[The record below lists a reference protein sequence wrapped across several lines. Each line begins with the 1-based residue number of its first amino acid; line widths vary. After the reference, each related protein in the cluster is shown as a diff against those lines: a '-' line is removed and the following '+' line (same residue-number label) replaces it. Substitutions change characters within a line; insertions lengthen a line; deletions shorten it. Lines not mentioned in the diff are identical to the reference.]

1 MIFNLSVRAYAE
13 FKMAFNVFSC
23 FSGIEAASVAFEPL
37 GFKTV
42 GLSEV
47 DPFCCELLKQKIPGT
62 LNFGDIKKH
71 REWKLPRSIDL
82 VCGGPPCQS
91 YSLAG
96 LRKGMEEPRG
106 NLSLTY
112 LSFLERVCPR
122 WVLIE
127 NVYGLLSSNE
137 GRDFGTILGAL
148 AECGY
153 GFAYAVLNAQ
163 NFGVPQRRR
172 RVFIVGHS
180 GGDWKRPAA
189 VLFNSESVFG
199 NLEEGRK
206 KRRELKRKTQRSPQ
220 DGITGAICAD
230 TPPGCYSGQDAYQ
243 NRLIPEDR
251 DKISSFYCV
260 HGKQD
265 PISIKNKSLPLGAKD
280 QGHAIISEF
289 ETFDNHPQ
297 DSRIK
302 PCDTPALNAKAGTG
316 GGNLPLVLN
325 NKVRAVRRLTP
336 VECERLQGFPD
347 NWTRIAYR
355 NKPLELCPDGPRY
368 KAIGNSWAVP
378 VVRWIGERIK
388 EVDQW

>member
-1 MIFNLSVRAYAE
+1 
-13 FKMAFNVFSC
+13 MAFNVFSC

-71 REWKLPRSIDL
+71 REWKLPRSIDFC
-82 VCGGPPCQS
+82 VGGPPCQS
-91 YSLAG
+91 WSIGG
-96 LRKGMEEPRG
+96 LRKGMDAPRG
-106 NLSLTY
+106 NLSLQY
-112 LSFLERVCPR
+112 LSFLDRVRPR

-127 NVYGLLSSNE
+127 NVLGLLSSNN
-137 GRDFGTILGAL
+137 GQDFGTILGGL
-148 AECGY
+148 GECGY

-172 RVFIVGHS
+172 RVFIIGHS
-180 GGDWKRPAA
+180 GGDWKRAGA

-199 NLEEGRK
+199 NLEESRK
-206 KRRELKRKTQRSPQ
+206 KRRELKRKAERSPQ

-230 TPPGCYSGQDAYQ
+230 THPGCYSGQDAYQ
-243 NRLIPEDR
+243 NRLIPE
-251 DKISSFYCV
+251 
-260 HGKQD
+260 
-265 PISIKNKSLPLGAKD
+265 
-280 QGHAIISEF
+280 F
-289 ETFDNHPQ
+289 ETFENHPQ
-297 DSRIK
+297 DSRVK

-355 NKPLELCPDGPRY
+355 NKPPELCPDGPRY

>member
-1 MIFNLSVRAYAE
+1 ME
-13 FKMAFNVFSC
+13 FNVFSC

-62 LNFGDIKKH
+62 LNFGDIKKY

-91 YSLAG
+91 WSIGG
-96 LRKGMEEPRG
+96 LRKGMEDPRG

-112 LSFLERVCPR
+112 LSFLDRVRPR

-127 NVYGLLSSNE
+127 NVLGLLSSNN
-137 GRDFGTILGAL
+137 GQDFGTILGCL
-148 AECGY
+148 AQCGY
-153 GFAYAVLNAQ
+153 GFAYSVLDAQ

-180 GGDWKRPAA
+180 GGNWKRAGA
-189 VLFNSESVFG
+189 VLFNPQSVFG
-199 NLEEGRK
+199 NPEEGRNE
-206 KRRELKRKTQRSPQ
+206 RRELKRKAERSPQ

-230 TPPGCYSGQDAYQ
+230 THPGCYSGQDAYQ
-243 NRLIPEDR
+243 NRLIPED
-251 DKISSFYCV
+251 K
-260 HGKQD
+260 
-265 PISIKNKSLPLGAKD
+265 
-280 QGHAIISEF
+280 
-289 ETFDNHPQ
+289 
-297 DSRIK
+297 
-302 PCDTPALNAKAGTG
+302 
-316 GGNLPLVLN
+316 
-325 NKVRAVRRLTP
+325 VRRLTP

-355 NKPLELCPDGPRY
+355 NKPPELCPDGPRY

-378 VVRWIGERIK
+378 VVRWIGEKIK
-388 EVDQW
+388 EVDQLK

>member
-1 MIFNLSVRAYAE
+1 
-13 FKMAFNVFSC
+13 MAFNVFSC

-91 YSLAG
+91 WSIGG
-96 LRKGMEEPRG
+96 LRKGMEDPRG

-112 LSFLERVCPR
+112 LSFLDRVRPR

-127 NVYGLLSSNE
+127 NVLGLLSSNN
-137 GRDFGTILGAL
+137 GQDFGTILGGL

-180 GGDWKRPAA
+180 GGDWKRAGA

-199 NLEEGRK
+199 NPEEGRK
-206 KRRELKRKTQRSPQ
+206 KRRDLKRKTQRSPQ

-230 TPPGCYSGQDAYQ
+230 THPGCYSGQDAYQ
-243 NRLIPEDR
+243 NRLIPED
-251 DKISSFYCV
+251 K
-260 HGKQD
+260 
-265 PISIKNKSLPLGAKD
+265 
-280 QGHAIISEF
+280 
-289 ETFDNHPQ
+289 
-297 DSRIK
+297 
-302 PCDTPALNAKAGTG
+302 
-316 GGNLPLVLN
+316 
-325 NKVRAVRRLTP
+325 VRRLTP

-355 NKPLELCPDGPRY
+355 NKPPELCPDGPRY

>member
-1 MIFNLSVRAYAE
+1 MFHSGMQWQGSKLNGRNE
-13 FKMAFNVFSC
+13 MAFNVFSC

-91 YSLAG
+91 WSIGG
-96 LRKGMEEPRG
+96 LRKGMEDPRG

-112 LSFLERVCPR
+112 LSFLDRVRPR

-127 NVYGLLSSNE
+127 NVLGLLSSNN
-137 GRDFGTILGAL
+137 GQDFGTILGGL
-148 AECGY
+148 AQLRY
-153 GFAYAVLNAQ
+153 GFAYAVLDAQ
-163 NFGVPQRRR
+163 HFGVPQRRR

-180 GGDWKRPAA
+180 GGDWQRAGA

-199 NLEEGRK
+199 NLEESRK
-206 KRRELKRKTQRSPQ
+206 KRRELKRKAERSPQ

-230 TPPGCYSGQDAYQ
+230 THPGCYSGQDAYQ
-243 NRLIPEDR
+243 NRLIPED
-251 DKISSFYCV
+251 K
-260 HGKQD
+260 
-265 PISIKNKSLPLGAKD
+265 
-280 QGHAIISEF
+280 
-289 ETFDNHPQ
+289 
-297 DSRIK
+297 
-302 PCDTPALNAKAGTG
+302 
-316 GGNLPLVLN
+316 
-325 NKVRAVRRLTP
+325 VRRLTP
-336 VECERLQGFPD
+336 VECERLLGFPD

-355 NKPLELCPDGPRY
+355 NKPPELCPDGPRY

-378 VVRWIGERIK
+378 VERWIGERSK
-388 EVDQW
+388 EVDQLN

>member
-1 MIFNLSVRAYAE
+1 
-13 FKMAFNVFSC
+13 MAFNVFSC

-47 DPFCCELLKQKIPGT
+47 DPFCCELLKQKIPGAV
-62 LNFGDIKKH
+62 NYGDITKH
-71 REWKLPRSIDL
+71 REWELPRSIQM

-91 YSLAG
+91 FSLAG

-106 NLSLTY
+106 NLSLQY
-112 LSFLERVCPR
+112 LSFLDRVRPR

-127 NVYGLLSSNE
+127 NVLGLLSSNN
-137 GRDFGTILGAL
+137 GQDFGTILGGL
-148 AECGY
+148 AQCGY
-153 GFAYAVLNAQ
+153 GFAYAVLDAQ
-163 NFGVPQRRR
+163 HFGVPQRRR

-180 GGDWKRPAA
+180 GGDWKRAGA

-199 NLEEGRK
+199 NLEESRK
-206 KRRELKRKTQRSPQ
+206 EKSRIAKRIRKGSENNGQAYRMTAFGEYVE
-220 DGITGAICAD
+220 DGLASTIKARD
-230 TPPGCYSGQDAYQ
+230 YKDATD
-243 NRLIPEDR
+243 LV
-251 DKISSFYCV
+251 SSFY
-260 HGKQD
+260 
-265 PISIKNKSLPLGAKD
+265 
-280 QGHAIISEF
+280 
-289 ETFDNHPQ
+289 
-297 DSRIK
+297 
-302 PCDTPALNAKAGTG
+302 
-316 GGNLPLVLN
+316 
-325 NKVRAVRRLTP
+325 KVRAVRRLTP

-355 NKPLELCPDGPRY
+355 NKPPELCPDGPRY

>member
-1 MIFNLSVRAYAE
+1 ME
-13 FKMAFNVFSC
+13 FNVFSC

-62 LNFGDIKKH
+62 LNFGDIKKY

-91 YSLAG
+91 WSIGG
-96 LRKGMEEPRG
+96 LRKGMEDPRG

-112 LSFLERVCPR
+112 LSFLDRVRPR

-127 NVYGLLSSNE
+127 NVLGLLSSNN
-137 GRDFGTILGAL
+137 GQDFGTILGGL
-148 AECGY
+148 AQLRY
-153 GFAYAVLNAQ
+153 GFAYAVLDAQ
-163 NFGVPQRRR
+163 HFGVPQRRR

-180 GGDWKRPAA
+180 GGDWKRAGA

-199 NLEEGRK
+199 NLEESRK
-206 KRRELKRKTQRSPQ
+206 KRRELKRKAERSPQ

-230 TPPGCYSGQDAYQ
+230 THPGCYSGQDAYQ
-243 NRLIPEDR
+243 NRLIPED
-251 DKISSFYCV
+251 K
-260 HGKQD
+260 
-265 PISIKNKSLPLGAKD
+265 
-280 QGHAIISEF
+280 
-289 ETFDNHPQ
+289 
-297 DSRIK
+297 
-302 PCDTPALNAKAGTG
+302 
-316 GGNLPLVLN
+316 
-325 NKVRAVRRLTP
+325 VRRLTP

-355 NKPLELCPDGPRY
+355 NKPPELCPDGPRY

-378 VVRWIGERIK
+378 VVRWIGEKIK

>member
-1 MIFNLSVRAYAE
+1 ME
-13 FKMAFNVFSC
+13 FNVFSC

-91 YSLAG
+91 WSIGG
-96 LRKGMEEPRG
+96 LRKGMEDPRG

-112 LSFLERVCPR
+112 LSFLDRVRPR

-127 NVYGLLSSNE
+127 NVLGLLSSNN
-137 GRDFGTILGAL
+137 GQDFGTILGGL
-148 AECGY
+148 AQLRY
-153 GFAYAVLNAQ
+153 GFAYAVLDAQ
-163 NFGVPQRRR
+163 HFGVPQRRR

-180 GGDWKRPAA
+180 GGDWKRAGA

-199 NLEEGRK
+199 NLEESRK
-206 KRRELKRKTQRSPQ
+206 KRRELKRKAERSPQ

-230 TPPGCYSGQDAYQ
+230 THPGCYSGQDAYQ
-243 NRLIPEDR
+243 NRLIPED
-251 DKISSFYCV
+251 K
-260 HGKQD
+260 
-265 PISIKNKSLPLGAKD
+265 
-280 QGHAIISEF
+280 
-289 ETFDNHPQ
+289 
-297 DSRIK
+297 
-302 PCDTPALNAKAGTG
+302 
-316 GGNLPLVLN
+316 
-325 NKVRAVRRLTP
+325 VRRLTP

-355 NKPLELCPDGPRY
+355 NKPPELCPDGPRY

-388 EVDQW
+388 EVDQLK

>member
-1 MIFNLSVRAYAE
+1 
-13 FKMAFNVFSC
+13 MAFNVFSC
-23 FSGIEAASVAFEPL
+23 FSGIEAATVAFEPL

-71 REWKLPRSIDL
+71 REWKLPRSIDFC
-82 VCGGPPCQS
+82 VGGPPCQS
-91 YSLAG
+91 WSIGG
-96 LRKGMEEPRG
+96 LRKGMEDPRG

-112 LSFLERVCPR
+112 LSFLDRVRPR

-127 NVYGLLSSNE
+127 NVLGLLSSNN
-137 GRDFGTILGAL
+137 GQDFGTILGGL
-148 AECGY
+148 AQLRY
-153 GFAYAVLNAQ
+153 GFAYAVLDAQ
-163 NFGVPQRRR
+163 HFGVPQRRR

-180 GGDWKRPAA
+180 GGDWKRAGA

-199 NLEEGRK
+199 NLEESRK

-230 TPPGCYSGQDAYQ
+230 THPGCYSGQDAYQ
-243 NRLIPEDR
+243 NRLIPED
-251 DKISSFYCV
+251 K
-260 HGKQD
+260 
-265 PISIKNKSLPLGAKD
+265 
-280 QGHAIISEF
+280 
-289 ETFDNHPQ
+289 
-297 DSRIK
+297 
-302 PCDTPALNAKAGTG
+302 
-316 GGNLPLVLN
+316 
-325 NKVRAVRRLTP
+325 VRRLTP

-347 NWTRIAYR
+347 HWTRIAYR
-355 NKPLELCPDGPRY
+355 NKPPELCPDGPRY